1 MQIFDR
7 VVRLQEM
14 KHVSLCRLQSKSYA
28 GADVT
33 CKEWCSM
40 LRKAVVCGLSL
51 VLVVPLGRV
60 LAQDA
65 TSPEGSGAGRQRG
78 QFGGG
83 QFAGM
88 QRAGGEVTAVA
99 GATITIKTETGGVMQ
114 IVTTDNTR
122 IMKGRPNE
130 GGGVVKVGDL
140 KVGDGVM
147 AMGNLDEPNKT
158 IHAAIVMAT
167 DAAQFKALKDN
178 LGKTYIA
185 GKVTGIDMDN
195 AKLTVLRSDGVSQTI
210 GLDES
215 TSFRRGRVA
224 AGEFGGMA
232 MGGGGRQRGGDN
244 AGQPTPTGESI
255 TLADIKVGDNIG
267 GKGELKGGIFV
278 PTEVVVA
285 TPGQRRQ
292 RPGGPGAPAAPPQ

>member
-1 MQIFDR
+1 
-7 VVRLQEM
+7 
-14 KHVSLCRLQSKSYA
+14 
-28 GADVT
+28 
-33 CKEWCSM
+33 M
-40 LRKAVVCGLSL
+40 LRNAVMCGLFL
-51 VLVVPLGRV
+51 VMVAPWSRV

-65 TSPEGSGAGRQRG
+65 ASPEGSGAGRQRG
-78 QFGGG
+78 QFGG

-88 QRAGGEVTAVA
+88 QRAGGEVTAVS
-99 GATITIKTETGGVMQ
+99 GATISIKTETGGTMQ
-114 IVTTDNTR
+114 VVTTDNTR

-130 GGGVVKVGDL
+130 GGGVVKVSDL

-147 AMGNLDEPNKT
+147 AVGNLDAPNKT
-158 IHAAIVMAT
+158 MHAAIVMAT
-167 DAAQFKALKDN
+167 DAAQLKALKDS

-185 GKVTGIDMDN
+185 GKVTGVDMDN

-232 MGGGGRQRGGDN
+232 MGGGGGRQRGGEN
-244 AGQPTPTGESI
+244 PGQPTPTAESI

-267 GKGELKGGIFV
+267 GRGALKSGVFV
-278 PTEVVVA
+278 PTEVIVA
-285 TPGQRRQ
+285 TPGQRRP
-292 RPGGPGAPAAPPQ
+292 RNGGPDSPAAPPQ